1 MTGDS
6 YACPVAPQLP
16 HDFGTNSYYTD
27 AQHSVPDPALK
38 KKYED
43 SVAEITDFSRAVV
56 RAADAYQTAGSH
68 DAALC
73 VIGLLDAAARQK
85 ALTGLMSTSQAYYV
99 QKWNLAAWSLAYLKV
114 RNAETL
120 AYAKNPAAAR
130 ISAEQIREI
139 SSWLKKLAE
148 SSRDYVEEKRRM
160 SHHPND
166 SDNNHAYWAGFA
178 VAAAGVAVN
187 DHKLFDWGVDEYRR
201 GVREIKDDGTLPNE
215 MARGQMALHYHLYSL
230 APLIMLA
237 ELGETNGVSMY
248 AERKFAIKRLV
259 ERCVSGLQD
268 PTFFQ
273 QRTGVAQVGAGEVDA
288 WEISWGQPY
297 TRRFPDAKITELM
310 GKAERMNYT
319 TLGDCRHRRV
329 VAHSIHSLD
338 YLSIGTGLQ
347 AVLRGRGRPRHTA
360 MLRDKSPAPSPCRR
374 RR

>member
-1 MTGDS
+1 MNWMTRASQSLMLFFCLASFCSLSVAKEPLRSPWDLHPVALTGDS
-6 YACPVAPQLP
+6 YTCSAMPQLP

-43 SVAEITDFSRAVV
+43 SVAGINDFSRAVV
-56 RAADAYQTAGSH
+56 KAADAYQTTGSH
-68 DAALC
+68 DAARC
-73 VIGLLDAAARQK
+73 VIDSLDAAAKTK
-85 ALTGLMSTSQAYYV
+85 ALTGAMSTSQAYYV
-99 QKWNLAAWSLAYLKV
+99 QKWNLAAWSVAYLKV

-120 AYAKNPAAAR
+120 AHATNQAAGR
-130 ISAEQIREI
+130 ISAEQLGEI
-139 SSWLKKLAE
+139 TSWLKKLAE

-178 VAAAGVAVN
+178 VAAAGIAVN

-201 GVREIKDDGTLPNE
+201 GVRQIQNDGTLPNE

-237 ELGETNGVSMY
+237 ELGETNDVSMY

-259 ERCVSGLQD
+259 ERCVAGLQD
-268 PTFFQ
+268 ASYFQ
-273 QRTGVAQVGAGEVDA
+273 QRTGLAQVGAGEIDP

-297 TRRFPDAKITELM
+297 TRRFPDPKITELM
-310 GKAERMNYT
+310 GKAERLNYT
-319 TLGDCRHRRV
+319 MLG
-329 VAHSIHSLD
+329 
-338 YLSIGTGLQ
+338 GL
-347 AVLRGRGRPRHTA
+347 P
-360 MLRDKSPAPSPCRR
+360 PS
-374 RR
+374 